1 MLAKRE
7 QRKWKGS
14 FAVSDLRRIVI
25 KVGSSSLN
33 HPEGG
38 LDDQAIERIA
48 DVIAQIREKGIE
60 CVLVS
65 SGAVAAG
72 VGRLGLKSK
81 PKDLAGKQAVA
92 AIGQGVLIEKYDLA
106 LQARGLVSA
115 QVLLS
120 RIDLA
125 EASRYRNAQNTLE
138 QLLRYGV
145 VPIINENDTVAVEE
159 LCFGDNDRLS
169 AMVAGLVH
177 SDLLVILTDVDG
189 LYSANPKSDSNAYL
203 IGEVKD
209 LSQVMDVAGG
219 AGSSLGTG
227 GMITKLK
234 AAEIATR
241 FGIPMFLLHSKRIMD
256 ILKLLEGERPMGT
269 YFAPASHRIMGK
281 KRWIAYGGLSEGSIF
296 IDQGAVDALLRG
308 KSLLASGVTGVDG
321 VWERKELIRING
333 PDGIEVARGLVEL
346 SSDELARVRGKQSSE
361 MLELIPDLE
370 GEEVV
375 HRDHMTMMLEC

>member
-1 MLAKRE
+1 MT
-7 QRKWKGS
+7 
-14 FAVSDLRRIVI
+14 DLRRIVI
-25 KVGSSSLN
+25 KIGSSSLN

-38 LDDQAIERIA
+38 LDDQAIQRIA
-48 DVIAQIREKGIE
+48 DVISEIRKKGVE

-81 PKDLAGKQAVA
+81 PRNLAGKQAVA

-106 LQARGLVSA
+106 LQARGLISA

-177 SDLLVILTDVDG
+177 CDLLVILTDVDG
-189 LYSANPKSDSNAYL
+189 LYSANPKSDPNAFL
-203 IGEVKD
+203 IEEVKD
-209 LSQVMDVAGG
+209 LNEVMDVAGG

-256 ILKLLEGERPMGT
+256 ILQLLEGKGKRPMGT

-281 KRWIAYGGLSEGSIF
+281 KRWIAYAGLSEGSIF

-308 KSLLASGVTGVDG
+308 KSLLASGVIGVEG
-321 VWERKELIRING
+321 VWERKELVRING
-333 PDGIEVARGLVEL
+333 PDGVEVARGLVEL
-346 SSDELARVRGKQSSE
+346 SSGELVKVRGKQSSE

-375 HRDHMTMMLEC
+375 HRDHMTMMLE

>member
-1 MLAKRE
+1 M
-7 QRKWKGS
+7 
-14 FAVSDLRRIVI
+14 SDLRRLVI
-25 KVGSSSLN
+25 KIGSSSLN

-48 DVIAQIREKGIE
+48 DVIAEIRKKGVE

-72 VGRLGLKSK
+72 VGRLGLKNK
-81 PKDLAGKQAVA
+81 PRDLAGKQAVA

-106 LQARGLVSA
+106 LQARGIISA

-120 RIDLA
+120 RLDLA

-189 LYSANPKSDSNAYL
+189 LYSANPKSDPNAYL
-203 IGEVKD
+203 IEEVKD
-209 LSQVMDVAGG
+209 LSEVMGVAGG

-241 FGIPMFLLHSKRIMD
+241 FGIPMFLLHSQRIMD
-256 ILKLLEGERPMGT
+256 ILQLLEGKRPVGT

-321 VWERKELIRING
+321 VWERKELVRING
-333 PDGIEVARGLVEL
+333 PDGVEVARGLVEL
-346 SSDELARVRGKQSSE
+346 SSDELVKVRGKQSSE
-361 MLELIPDLE
+361 MLALIPDLD

-375 HRDHMTMMLEC
+375 HRDHMTIMLEC